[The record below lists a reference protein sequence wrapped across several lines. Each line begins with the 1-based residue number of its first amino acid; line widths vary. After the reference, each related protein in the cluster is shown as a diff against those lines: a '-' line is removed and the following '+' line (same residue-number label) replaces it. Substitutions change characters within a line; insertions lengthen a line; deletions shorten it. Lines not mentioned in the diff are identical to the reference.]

1 MSSAEVAAGPAGGG
15 PTNAGA
21 LLDAREISVT
31 FGGLRALDEVDLQVA
46 EGSLVGLIGP
56 NGAGKTTFI
65 DAVTGFV
72 PLSGGRLWFGGR
84 DVTAL
89 PAHQRARTGLT
100 RTFQSLELFDDLD
113 VRENLLVAAERP
125 RWWHVLADVVRP
137 GRRQAEEGV
146 AYGLDLLGIAHLASR
161 FPSELSQGQRK
172 LVGVARALASSP
184 RLVLL
189 DEPAAGLDTAESELL
204 GRHLRELLGHG
215 ITALL
220 VDHDMGLVL
229 SVCDDI
235 YVLEFG
241 QVIAH
246 GPPSVIRRDEAVI
259 GAYLGEQS
267 REVTER
273 AEADLARLAEEAERP
288 SAAPRAGEPAP

>member
-1 MSSAEVAAGPAGGG
+1 MGARPAGGAVTG
-15 PTNAGA
+15 EG
-21 LLDAREISVT
+21 LLEAREISVT
-31 FGGLRALDEVDLQVA
+31 FGGLRALEEVDLAVA

-72 PLSGGRLWFGGR
+72 PLSGGRLRFGGQ
-84 DVTAL
+84 DLTGL
-89 PAHQRARTGLT
+89 PAHQRARAGLT

-137 GRRQAEEGV
+137 GRRRAEEGV
-146 AYGLDLLGIAHLASR
+146 AYGLELLGIADLASR
-161 FPSELSQGQRK
+161 FPNELSQGQRK

-189 DEPAAGLDTAESELL
+189 DEPAAGLDSAESELL
-204 GRHLRELLGHG
+204 GCHLRQLLGHG
-215 ITALL
+215 ITVLL

-235 YVLEFG
+235 FVLEFG

-267 REVTER
+267 REVTAR
-273 AEADLARLAEEAERP
+273 AEADLARLAEEAER
-288 SAAPRAGEPAP
+288 APAGPQPGEPTA